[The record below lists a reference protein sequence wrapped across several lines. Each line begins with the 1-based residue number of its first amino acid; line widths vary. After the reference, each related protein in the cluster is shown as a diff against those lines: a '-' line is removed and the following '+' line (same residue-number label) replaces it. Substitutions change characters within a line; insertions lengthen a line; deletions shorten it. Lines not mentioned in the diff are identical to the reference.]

1 MRQYRREHGAVGI
14 RRDAVCRRRC
24 RHLDAA
30 NPTDLRL
37 VLRGVDT
44 EDFDTLAPAVID
56 DIKVVLRVADCPQ
69 TQDLRVEQRRIRR
82 RRAEFETPA
91 VECELRGAPA
101 IPAARRAGARID
113 ELESGAIA
121 ESAEHEPARV
131 RNAREIFRALRAA
144 NEAMAVVRLASVTR
158 HSGATCTQD
167 QGGDESGVRCHARGS
182 VRTGTCVS
190 SSRRAST
197 Y

>member
-1 MRQYRREHGAVGI
+1 MRQHRREHGAIGV

-30 NPTDLRL
+30 KPTDLRL
-37 VLRGVDT
+37 VLRGIDT
-44 EDFDTLAPAVID
+44 EDLDSLAPAVID
-56 DIKVVLRVADCPQ
+56 DIEVVLRVADGTQ
-69 TQDLRVEQRRIRR
+69 TQALRVEQRRIRR
-82 RRAEFETPA
+82 RRAEFETLA
-91 VECELRGAPA
+91 IECELRLAPA
-101 IPAARRAGARID
+101 IPATHLSRTRID

-144 NEAMAVVRLASVTR
+144 DEVMTVARRAIVPW
-158 HSGATCTQD
+158 HSRATCTQD
-167 QGGDESGVRCHARGS
+167 QGGDESGVRRHARGS

-190 SSRRAST
+190 SLRRAAT